1 MDDRDTKREG
11 MMHVILNSKWILTP
25 PILSGIFASKQTLD
39 RDETL

>member
-25 PILSGIFASKQTLD
+25 ILSGIFASKQTLD